1 MSNLLKLTFAL
12 CLGVLAAGANWF
24 WAASKAKP
32 PQFVAAKKT
41 IKVGRTVNED
51 DLRAIPVP
59 GDLAELKKS
68 LIPYKNRAILFG
80 AKASRTYED
89 GDIFFQRDIQPP
101 REDSSWEKIGPFRI
115 ISVGARFKEQH
126 DATQAYASDSSRNN
140 VTIEVDAN
148 FDTKTRRLLEVIS
161 SDSSEKSKRGKIDA
175 VFVVPDELAAKT
187 PKSNSSAY
195 QTISLE
201 GIPNVPRVLMAGG
214 MIEFVLRAPQQY

>member
-1 MSNLLKLTFAL
+1 MSNILKLSFAL
-12 CLGVLAAGANWF
+12 FLGILAAGGNWF
-24 WAASKAKP
+24 WASSKARP
-32 PQFVAAKKT
+32 PLFVAAKKS

-80 AKASRTYED
+80 AKAARTYEN
-89 GDIFFQRDIQPP
+89 GDVFFQRDIRPP
-101 REDSSWEKIGPFRI
+101 VEDSNWEKIGPFRI

-126 DATQAYASDSSRNN
+126 DATQVYANDSSRNN
-140 VTIEVDAN
+140 VTIEVDAD
-148 FDTKTRRLLEVIS
+148 FDSKTRRLLDVIS
-161 SDSSEKSKRGKIDA
+161 SAGDERSNPRKIDA
-175 VFVVPDELAAKT
+175 VFIVPDELAARA
-187 PKSNSSAY
+187 PKATNSAY

-214 MIEFVLRAPQQY
+214 MIEFVLRAPTEY